1 MYKYYDPNLDLIY
14 NDSALLTKL
23 NTIRSQ
29 KPGLVCGAVRLFKN
43 GEIIQDVTP
52 NLVVGL
58 GRQYVAQRLFATT
71 HPAESETGALGND
84 IPVWDWVVTHFGVGN
99 GGAAT
104 VGDYTQILGPD
115 ICDQDLYQAHQL
127 SHVDPQYLTSPGD
140 LKRNI
145 QPIEYVVKPIKP
157 TGTIDIVYGDD
168 INCIQG
174 RIYSYVR
181 IVCDIFPGEP
191 DYLANDDD
199 YININEAG
207 LYYTNNKTGDDARL
221 RMFAHICF
229 PSKYVEKASEFVIE
243 WYIMC

>member
-1 MYKYYDPNLDLIY
+1 MFKYYDPSLDLVY
-14 NDSALLTKL
+14 NDSNLLSKL
-23 NTIRSQ
+23 NTIRSE

-43 GEIIQDVTP
+43 GEMIQDVSS

-58 GRQYVAQRLFATT
+58 GRQFVAQKLFGTS
-71 HPAESETGALGND
+71 HPAEVETGLTGD
-84 IPVWDWVVTHFGVGN
+84 LPVWDWKVTHFGVGN

-115 ICDQDLYQAHQL
+115 LCDQDLYQAHQL

-140 LKRNI
+140 IKRGI
-145 QPIEYVVKPIKP
+145 EPIEYVVKPIKP
-157 TGTIDIVYGDD
+157 TGTIDIVFGDD
-168 INCIQG
+168 IACIQG

-181 IVCDIFPGEP
+181 VVCDIFPGEP
-191 DYLANDDD
+191 DYLMNDND
-199 YININEAG
+199 YIMINEAG
-207 LYYTNNKTGDDARL
+207 LYYTNGKIGDESKL

-229 PSKYVEKASEFVIE
+229 PAKYVEKVSEFVIE